1 MNNEEKFNF
10 FVPLTFEKATDKK
23 TGKVA
28 FASRGIASTND
39 EDTDEEIL
47 EPDGFDLSYFKKYG
61 AKFPA
66 SQFSR
71 HNIETVTINGVQEIS
86 YHFALVD
93 TIVTFADGHAAR
105 TLLKLEKKFP
115 QGWKVQSWE
124 ILQTR

>member
-1 MNNEEKFNF
+1 MTLILFSITLSACGGARI
-10 FVPLTFEKATDKK
+10 PSPK
-23 TGKVA
+23 TAQSV
-28 FASRGIASTND
+28 SR
-39 EDTDEEIL
+39 
-47 EPDGFDLSYFKKYG
+47 SYFKKYG